1 MAVKIDFFAWFNRV
15 IAGIFGLM
23 MVVIILVLVIGV
35 ADLFVDMRDLVVEH
49 KIRSGYLEI
58 IYDVLTLF
66 VMIELLRSLAEY
78 FNSKRLRMTF
88 IADAAIVFVLREVM
102 IKLFEGKAD
111 PGQIY
116 AMSALIVALTVLRVG
131 SVLLYQR
138 DIKLTQRPKE

>member
-35 ADLFVDMRDLVVEH
+35 SDLFVDMRDLVVEH